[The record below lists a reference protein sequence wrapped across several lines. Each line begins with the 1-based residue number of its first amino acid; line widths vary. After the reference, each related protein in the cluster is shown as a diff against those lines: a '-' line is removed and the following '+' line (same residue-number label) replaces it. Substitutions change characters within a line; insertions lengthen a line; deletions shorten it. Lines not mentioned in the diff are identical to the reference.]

1 MARNIAI
8 IGAGVVGVACAR
20 ALQRDGHRVTI
31 YDPQPPGRGASFGN
45 AGHIAIDHI
54 RPLSRPDILR
64 QVPRM
69 LADPLSPLCIRW
81 RDLPSLVPWLARFA
95 LASRPSQ
102 VERGTTALASMLRGV
117 TEAWAEELRGS
128 NLAGLFRAKGTLVVY
143 HTDRAFADGE
153 AERTLLRRH
162 GITVETMDGDAA
174 RARAPGLSP
183 SIRHATCYPAA
194 SHVVDPY
201 ALVTGLA
208 EAFLRDGGRIE
219 LAAVSG
225 CEAASDGLVSA
236 ISTSYGR
243 IPVDAVVLAA
253 GLGSRDIAGRFGLS
267 LPLVAERG
275 YHVMLDPAGA
285 RFDLPVTWGE
295 YGFVLTPMES
305 GIRLAGT
312 VELGSATAPP
322 TWARAELLIANARRL
337 FPELVG
343 PETSRWMG
351 LRPTVPDYLPVIGP
365 SPRPPQRLR
374 RGGPPAYRSHDRDDD
389 GTARARSDRR
399 QGAGNRH
406 RALRARPVSL
416 TLAYSAASALLP
428 APAGGAAMVIFGI
441 APAAIVRARFR
452 FERALRVSEIAI
464 TARMPSAPGRCSR

>member
-1 MARNIAI
+1 VSRHIAI

-54 RPLSRPDILR
+54 RPLSRLDIVG

-69 LADPLSPLCIRW
+69 LMDPLGPLCIRW
-81 RDLPSLVPWLARFA
+81 RDAPSLVPWLARFA
-95 LASRPSQ
+95 LASRPAQ
-102 VERGTTALASMLRGV
+102 VERGTAALASLMHGV
-117 TEAWAEELRGS
+117 TAAWSEEVKGS

-143 HTDRAFADGE
+143 HTDAAFAAGE
-153 AERTLLRRH
+153 AERAILKKH
-162 GITVETMDGDAA
+162 GIAVETMDGDAA
-174 RARAPGLSP
+174 RARAPGLGP
-183 SIRHATCYPAA
+183 HIRHATCYPAA
-194 SHVVDPY
+194 QHVVDPY

-208 EAFLRDGGRIE
+208 EAFLREGGRIE
-219 LAAVSG
+219 LQAVSG
-225 CEAASDGLVSA
+225 CEAGPDGAVTA

-243 IPVDAVVLAA
+243 VPVDAVVLAA

-285 RFDLPVTWGE
+285 KFDLPVTWGE

-322 TWARAELLIANARRL
+322 SWARAELLITNARRL
-337 FPELVG
+337 FPELIG
-343 PETSRWMG
+343 AETSRWMG
-351 LRPTVPDYLPVIGP
+351 IRPTVPDYLPVIGP
-365 SPRPPQRLR
+365 SPRHRNVFVATGHQHIGLTT
-374 RGGPPAYRSHDRDDD
+374 ATM
-389 GTARARSDRR
+389 TARLVRDLI
-399 QGAGNRH
+399 AGKT
-406 RALRARPVSL
+406 PE
-416 TLAYSAASALLP
+416 
-428 APAGGAAMVIFGI
+428 IDI
-441 APAAIVRARFR
+441 APF
-452 FERALRVSEIAI
+452 S
-464 TARMPSAPGRCSR
+464 PGRFG